1 MLAGPSFPT
10 LILANGQW
18 SPSHLDRW
26 LGASY
31 TPLMGNDAGFSP
43 SLAQRSPY
51 AAHRVLVADRNV
63 ITRVGIRAI
72 LERHSDTAVV
82 AEANN
87 YASILDGVDE
97 HSPNVLLIDLDL
109 GDDTNRG
116 LSLCAEV
123 VAQHSETKVIILA
136 TSINEL
142 VIIEAIRAG
151 ASGYLVKDEVTAD
164 ELSRAVRSVVGGE
177 QVFGPRVTSILAK
190 AVSQPVRASQLL
202 TDRERS
208 VVTLVAQGLSN
219 KEIGT
224 QLFISAGTVKFHL
237 HNCFE
242 KLNVHT
248 RAELVARAT
257 DAKLI

>member
-1 MLAGPSFPT
+1 MST
-10 LILANGQW
+10 
-18 SPSHLDRW
+18 
-26 LGASY
+26 
-31 TPLMGNDAGFSP
+31 DAGFSP

-51 AAHRVLVADRNV
+51 ASHRVLVADRNV

-87 YASILDGVDE
+87 YASILDAVDE
-97 HSPNVLLIDLDL
+97 HNPNVLLIDLDL
-109 GDDTNRG
+109 GDDTNKG

-123 VAQHSETKVIILA
+123 VSQHTETQVIILA
-136 TSINEL
+136 NTINEL

-151 ASGYLVKDEVTAD
+151 ASGYLVKDELSAD
-164 ELSRAVRSVVGGE
+164 ELSRAVRSVTRGE

-190 AVSQPVRASQLL
+190 AVSQPLTGSKLL

-208 VVTLVAQGLSN
+208 VAALVAQGLSN
-219 KEIGT
+219 KEIGAE
-224 QLFISAGTVKFHL
+224 LYISAGTVKFHL
-237 HNCFE
+237 RNCFE
-242 KLNVHT
+242 KLGVHT